1 METGAWCDF
10 SLHGTV
16 FAKLFQCDFKMNTEQ
31 AREARKENK
40 KASSHCQIQTHLFG
54 VQICVGLSVSE
65 MSASSLSQLSRG
77 RGLGEISGEISS
89 CGQAMAQAA
98 QGTAGVTIPKKNM
111 DIKPMDTEEGCGFR
125 VNTVVGD

>member
-65 MSASSLSQLSRG
+65 MSASSLSHLSSG
-77 RGLGEISGEISS
+77 RGLGEISGEFSS
-89 CGQAMAQAA
+89 WKMWSGNGKGCPENWWGHH
-98 QGTAGVTIPKKNM
+98 PKKNM
-111 DIKPMDTEEGCGFR
+111 DTEGGCGFR